1 VRLSCCVE
9 NETISDDTERKTME
23 ESAES
28 HLRIAKLE
36 RQVRLLSCLS
46 LVGLIFAVLAAA
58 ISLRTTSVSASD
70 AAQIL
75 HTRGIV
81 IEDDHGRP
89 RLLFGAPIPRV
100 EGRKRR
106 DDLTN
111 GIVLVEEN
119 GADRL
124 VVGDAIEVQVQGNVG
139 KRKDTGRASGFWIND
154 ASGNERGGYITTGD
168 DALLTLDYASSDAF
182 HLTASSDTASLTMR
196 APGDHLRA
204 MLLTDGDRPAKL
216 LFASQGHIDL
226 LRVDSQTAKRLPPI
240 HSDKEFFET
249 VRNATP

>member
-1 VRLSCCVE
+1 MQ
-9 NETISDDTERKTME
+9 ETAERD
-23 ESAES
+23 
-28 HLRIAKLE
+28 LQIARLE
-36 RQVRLLSCLS
+36 RQVRLLTFLS
-46 LVGLIFAVLAAA
+46 LAGLIVAVVVAATT
-58 ISLRTTSVSASD
+58 LLPTSVSAND
-70 AAQIL
+70 AVQIL
-75 HTRGIV
+75 HARGIV

-89 RLLFGAPIPRV
+89 RLLLGAPIPRV

-124 VVGDAIEVQVQGNVG
+124 VVGDAIEAQVQGNVG

-168 DALLTLDYASSDAF
+168 DALLTLDYRSSDAF

-196 APGDHLRA
+196 APGDRLRA

-216 LFASQGHIDL
+216 LFANQGQIDL
-226 LRVDSQTAKRLPPI
+226 LRVDSETTKRLPPI
-240 HSDKEFFET
+240 HNDKEFFET